1 MFAPHQAIPP
11 LKHEPCLI
19 CLWIINA
26 QHRVP
31 AKRPLNR
38 GLFKEWRFKG
48 FSGTILEVQKQS
60 LSRTWDDSNKGVRQ
74 RQKHQEV
81 WKRLNLTV
89 HSQNSERPN
98 VFLWPKTYCKL
109 ACDSIK
115 TNMNRVL
122 KIWRKRNLW
131 PFLLLLFICC
141 KRNKKKEIK
150 ARYYYIFI
158 YLALLLSSKLF

>member
-1 MFAPHQAIPP
+1 MEIQR
-11 LKHEPCLI
+11 L
-19 CLWIINA
+19 LWYNS
-26 QHRVP
+26 RSVETV
-31 AKRPLNR
+31 L
-38 GLFKEWRFKG
+38 
-48 FSGTILEVQKQS
+48 SG
-60 LSRTWDDSNKGVRQ
+60 TWDDSNKGLRQ

-89 HSQNSERPN
+89 HSQNSERAN

-109 ACDSIK
+109 PCDSIK

-150 ARYYYIFI
+150 ARILLHL
-158 YLALLLSSKLF
+158 YLFSSLSSFKGQGLWYKFTCVFTEPQTRPRLK